1 MQNVMIWSFP
11 FSALVSVQNIA
22 NKAMGRKKK
31 KKSTTLTKI
40 FAFHNSTPCY
50 TFLTLHELF

>member
-22 NKAMGRKKK
+22 NKAVGRGKKK
-31 KKSTTLTKI
+31 KKVP
-40 FAFHNSTPCY
+40 H
-50 TFLTLHELF
+50 

>member
-22 NKAMGRKKK
+22 NKAVGRGKKK
-31 KKSTTLTKI
+31 KKYHINKNICLS
-40 FAFHNSTPCY
+40 
-50 TFLTLHELF
+50 